1 MRRRAPLEMK
11 LTKNDRGR
19 GRERGRERDR
29 EIDREGEK
37 KTVRKR
43 IHMGKQR
50 DQCRD
55 ITDVL
60 VTFISQRHFQN
71 CA

>member
-37 KTVRKR
+37 KTDSQKENT
-43 IHMGKQR
+43 HGKAER
-50 DQCRD
+50 P
-55 ITDVL
+55 V
-60 VTFISQRHFQN
+60 
-71 CA
+71 